1 MNLFVSSDRS
11 SCSSLDADS
20 STQSNSMPHKI
31 WIVQIIKLEVE
42 VANHLL
48 GLQLLVD
55 ISTESA
61 EYKEN

>member
-1 MNLFVSSDRS
+1 
-11 SCSSLDADS
+11 
-20 STQSNSMPHKI
+20 MPHKI